1 MNAWDCLAGQLIV
14 KEAGGLIK
22 DQNAQEM
29 IAYGGRVIVGW
40 PGVFE
45 QLIQMADEHFG
56 EDDLA
61 RSALGKSPQS

>member
-14 KEAGGLIK
+14 KEAGGLIE

-29 IAYGGRVIVGW
+29 IAHGGRVIVGW

>member
-14 KEAGGLIK
+14 KEAGGLIE

-29 IAYGGRVIVGW
+29 IALGGRVIVGW

-45 QLIQMADEHFG
+45 RLIQMADEHFG
-56 EDDLA
+56 
-61 RSALGKSPQS
+61 